1 MGSKIRRV
9 KQEKKM
15 RTKDLNSKL
24 TKYHTGT
31 SMILIVK
38 KKKKSKAKYSH
49 SHVQSYPVLSQSHS
63 SLSLNHNVSISS
75 KSEEKL
81 LLLLRSVLVL
91 APNELEDDLLE
102 PFPLV
107 SLLECNSELALFG
120 F

>member
-38 KKKKSKAKYSH
+38 KKKKAKRDIPTH
-49 SHVQSYPVLSQSHS
+49 THNPILSCHKVV
-63 SLSLNHNVSISS
+63 HH
-75 KSEEKL
+75 
-81 LLLLRSVLVL
+81 
-91 APNELEDDLLE
+91 
-102 PFPLV
+102 
-107 SLLECNSELALFG
+107 
-120 F
+120 